1 MRRRWATPGADLSG
15 LLSRREA
22 QAELKKIRDRT
33 ERSRR
38 FEVFIPSAATL
49 REVKA

>member
-22 QAELKKIRDRT
+22 QAELKKFVTARN
-33 ERSRR
+33 E
-38 FEVFIPSAATL
+38 AAAL
-49 REVKA
+49 KFSSQVQQP